1 LAGEAIKRR
10 LLDKL
15 PTFEGD
21 ARSEVT
27 MHEGKSR
34 VDFMLPGDIPV
45 EVKSIV
51 CADYREKNLPEHLMK
66 SYIGKEDTDK
76 TF

>member
-1 LAGEAIKRR
+1 
-10 LLDKL
+10 
-15 PTFEGD
+15 
-21 ARSEVT
+21 

-45 EVKSIV
+45 EVKNIV

-66 SYIGKEDTDK
+66 SYIGKEDPDK
-76 TF
+76 TFQRSGIFPTGRPH